1 MITIG
6 LLLALSFIGSLV
18 ALGVLIWAIA
28 NRQFSVN
35 QEDAESIFEK
45 GEVGQPDDST
55 AFHGG
60 KNKDQQGFYAV
71 RSRIDDPGRKVV
83 ILMTVVA
90 AGMLLLGSVFGLI
103 ASLKLH
109 LPDLLSESAALTF
122 GRVRTMHLNLV
133 SYGWLSIAGIG
144 VALWILPRMFHTPL
158 RRPGL
163 AYFGASVWTIG
174 VLAGVVAIGS
184 GWTEGLEWLEIPWE
198 IGLLLAIGGACMAFS
213 LISTAR
219 HREVHHIYVTGW
231 YLLAGLCWFPIL
243 FFIARIPEL
252 HSGVQQATMNWW
264 FAHNVLGLWLTPLGV
279 GAAYYIIPKIIGQPV
294 YSYSLSL
301 LGFWGLALFYS
312 QVGIH
317 HLIGGPV
324 PTWVVTLSVIHS
336 VMMFIP
342 VIAVAINQHGTV
354 LRNLWAFKQ
363 SLALR
368 FVSTGAVMYTLA
380 SFQGSLEALRSVNSV
395 THFTHYT
402 VGHAHLGA
410 YAFTTMVMF
419 GAFYYML
426 PLLTKREWPWPR
438 LLATHYWL
446 VVGGFAIYFFAVSI
460 GGWLQGLGLM
470 EVGQPFAEITRTV
483 QPYLEARSVGGMLM
497 TIGHVIF
504 AVHITALL
512 FGKEA
517 RVRSKSDAEA
527 PQSGAPGRLASAE
540 EI

>member
-1 MITIG
+1 MITTG
-6 LLLALSFIGSLV
+6 LLLTLSFIGSLA
-18 ALGVLIWAIA
+18 ALGILIWAIA
-28 NRQFSVN
+28 NRQFSVS
-35 QEDAESIFEK
+35 QQDAESIFEK

-55 AFHGG
+55 AFDGE
-60 KNKDQQGFYAV
+60 KNKEQQVFDAV
-71 RSRIDDPGRKVV
+71 RSRIDEPGRKVV

-90 AGMLLLGSVFGLI
+90 AVMLLLGTAFGLL
-103 ASLKLH
+103 ASFKLH
-109 LPDLLSESAALTF
+109 MPDLLSDSAAMTF

-133 SYGWLSIAGIG
+133 SYGWLSVAGIG
-144 VALWILPRMFHTPL
+144 IALWILPRMFHTPL
-158 RRPGL
+158 RRPNL
-163 AYFGASVWTIG
+163 AYFGASLWSIG

-198 IGLLLAIGGACMAFS
+198 IGLLMAIGGACMAFS

-231 YLLAGLCWFPIL
+231 YFLAALCWFPIL
-243 FFIARIPEL
+243 FLIAKIPEL

-279 GAAYYIIPKIIGQPV
+279 GAAYYLIPKIIGVPV
-294 YSYSLSL
+294 FSYSLSL

-324 PTWVVTLSVIHS
+324 PTWVVTLSVVHS

-380 SFQGSLEALRSVNSV
+380 SFQGSLEALRSINSV

-426 PLLTKREWPWPR
+426 PLLTRREWPWPR
-438 LLATHYWL
+438 LLAAHYWL
-446 VVGGFAIYFFAVSI
+446 VVGGFGIYFFAVSI
-460 GGWLQGLGLM
+460 GGWLQGLGLL
-470 EVGQPFAEITRTV
+470 EVGHPFADITQSVR
-483 QPYLEARSVGGMLM
+483 PYLEARSVGGTLM
-497 TIGHVIF
+497 TLGHVIF
-504 AVHITALL
+504 AVHIAALL
-512 FGKEA
+512 LGKGLLA
-517 RVRSKSDAEA
+517 RSKTEPEA
-527 PQSGAPGRLASAE
+527 ARRPATVEG
-540 EI
+540 I